1 MKSLIKNIAVFIF
14 LTFAVSAFVA
24 CTKTISTPLGSP
36 AAGTASDAVKSNN
49 FPPVSSSIMQA
60 EIKELD
66 GKTFKLEDKRG
77 KVVLVNLWAIWCGP
91 CVEEMP
97 ALDALQEKYKDKNF
111 EVLGL
116 NAGGEDGEEEP
127 AENIKSFAAKKPV
140 NYHLAY
146 ADPKLMNDLMKI
158 SKQGGIPQ
166 SFLID
171 REGKLRGVFFGGG
184 QRIINEVRETTD
196 KVLSE

>member
-1 MKSLIKNIAVFIF
+1 MKSLVKNIAVFIF
-14 LTFAVSAFVA
+14 LTFAVSGFIA
-24 CTKTISTPLGSP
+24 CTKSTGAVDNST
-36 AAGTASDAVKSNN
+36 AAAKSNN
-49 FPPVSSSIMQA
+49 FPPVSSSIMQT

-91 CVEEMP
+91 CVAEMP
-97 ALDALQEKYKDKNF
+97 ALDALQEKYKDKDF
-111 EVLGL
+111 EVVGL
-116 NAGGEDGEEEP
+116 NAGDEDGEEEP
-127 AENIKSFAAKKPV
+127 AENIKSFAEKKPI

-146 ADPKLMNDLMKI
+146 ADPKLMNDFMKI

-184 QRIINEVRETTD
+184 QRIINEVKETID